1 MPVQLLFAMGVAL
14 SMVLVTWLLLSQPS
28 WLFPGT
34 SERGRVYMKWAG
46 MASLGLTFVWSVILG
61 CLLALSELTWQL

>member
-1 MPVQLLFAMGVAL
+1 MPIQILFAVGVEL
-14 SMVLVTWLLLSQPS
+14 CMIVVTTLLLAQPK

-34 SERGRVYMKWAG
+34 SEKGRSFMKWAG
-46 MASLGLTFVWSVILG
+46 MMSMGLTFIWSVILG